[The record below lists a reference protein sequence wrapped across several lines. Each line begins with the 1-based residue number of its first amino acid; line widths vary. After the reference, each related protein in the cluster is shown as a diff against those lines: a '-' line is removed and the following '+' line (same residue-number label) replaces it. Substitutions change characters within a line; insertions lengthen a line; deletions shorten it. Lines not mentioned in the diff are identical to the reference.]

1 MCHLVFD
8 VSAQHIEDECKRL
21 FMQSIHVF
29 TQPVNMCQRAVT
41 SARIDPAAHV
51 QAKSNATNVL
61 SSSQRAWRRSRT
73 ANLPTDI
80 HTATPRRHPNTNTR
94 GLRTPRPQHTAT
106 MSIAPQRGAPPKRS
120 STVLV
125 RHSHLPLPLHIP
137 INPHS
142 RPRFRPRLVS
152 RGLRSS
158 RAVHG

>member
-1 MCHLVFD
+1 MNVDYLFTCHQYLPN
-8 VSAQHIEDECKRL
+8 
-21 FMQSIHVF
+21 
-29 TQPVNMCQRAVT
+29 QPVKCQRAVT
-41 SARIDPAAHV
+41 SARIDPAA
-51 QAKSNATNVL
+51 
-61 SSSQRAWRRSRT
+61 RACRLNPMQLTSLALRDESGDNQEPTSRY
-73 ANLPTDI
+73 I
-80 HTATPRRHPNTNTR
+80 HGDNQATPITNTR
-94 GLRTPRPQHTAT
+94 GRHTTRPQHTAT

-152 RGLRSS
+152 RGLRNS